1 MRIGL
6 VCPYSLSA
14 PGGVQQ
20 QVLGLAQALKGQGH
34 EVCVVAPGEVPRD
47 CRGISAGRAFGF
59 RVNGSIA
66 PMAPQPAAA
75 ARAVRAIRR
84 GSFDV
89 LHLHE
94 PLAPSITIPVLL
106 AHPAPMV
113 GTFHAA
119 GHRTPYRWVAPL
131 LRGLA
136 SRIDVRVAVSEPAAR
151 LAQQHIG
158 GSYEIFFNGI
168 DVSRYRAPSA
178 APASM
183 TILFLGRH
191 EPRKGL
197 DVLLDALPLLPR
209 RVSVRVAG
217 TGPAT
222 ARLRERYRGDER
234 VRWLGRLTEAGKIRE
249 LHTASVL
256 CAPSRHGESFGMIL
270 LEAMA
275 AGTPI
280 VASDL
285 PGYRSLSGQ
294 AGAVHFVPPGDPGAL
309 AAGLA
314 RVLSDHRLAADLR
327 AKGTAIVTRFSM
339 DALALRYAQIYDSL
353 NTKRPGDRPGLSR
366 GIQNVCLPSTGS
378 TQHQQQAEHSLC
390 ASSGLM
396 VAKGIS
402 MHTAVHAATRAEVPA
417 TFGCCPGPRSSP
429 VVRRVL
435 AVAGPPAQ

>member
-20 QVLGLAQALKGQGH
+20 QVLGMARALGRQGH
-34 EVCVVAPGEVPRD
+34 EAFIVAPGEVPPG
-47 CRGISAGRAFGF
+47 CCGISAGRAFGF

-106 AHPAPMV
+106 AHPAPIV

-119 GHRTPYRWVAPL
+119 GHRTPYRWAAPL
-131 LRGLA
+131 LHGLA
-136 SRIDVRVAVSEPAAR
+136 SRIDVRVAVSEPAAQ
-151 LAQQHIG
+151 LAQQHLG
-158 GSYEIFFNGI
+158 GSYELLFNGI
-168 DVSRYRAPSA
+168 DVSHYRAPAA
-178 APASM
+178 APIGM

-222 ARLRERYRGDER
+222 GRLRERHRGDER
-234 VRWLGRLTEAGKIRE
+234 IRWLGRLTEAGKIRE
-249 LHTASVL
+249 LHAASVL
-256 CAPSRHGESFGMIL
+256 CVPSRHGESFGMVL

-280 VASDL
+280 VASDV
-285 PGYRSLSGQ
+285 PGYRSVGSQ
-294 AGAVHFVPPGDPGAL
+294 AKAVHFVPPGDPSAL
-309 AAGLA
+309 AAGLL

-327 AKGTAIVTRFSM
+327 TNGAKIVARFSM
-339 DALALRYAQIYDSL
+339 DALALRYTQVYNSL
-353 NTKRPGDRPGLSR
+353 
-366 GIQNVCLPSTGS
+366 
-378 TQHQQQAEHSLC
+378 EHHL
-390 ASSGLM
+390 G
-396 VAKGIS
+396 G
-402 MHTAVHAATRAEVPA
+402 
-417 TFGCCPGPRSSP
+417 GCGP
-429 VVRRVL
+429 
-435 AVAGPPAQ
+435 

>member
-20 QVLGLAQALKGQGH
+20 QVLGLARALERQGH
-34 EVCVVAPGEVPRD
+34 EVSVVAPGD
-47 CRGISAGRAFGF
+47 CSGISVGRAFGF

-84 GSFDV
+84 GGFDV

-94 PLAPSITIPVLL
+94 PLAPSITIPVLI
-106 AHPAPMV
+106 ARPAPMV

-119 GHRTPYRWVAPL
+119 GHRTPYRWAAPL

-136 SRIDVRVAVSEPAAR
+136 SRIEVRVAVSEPAAQ
-151 LAQQHIG
+151 LAQQHLG
-158 GSYEIFFNGI
+158 GSYELLFNGI
-168 DVSRYRAPSA
+168 DVSRYQ
-178 APASM
+178 APAAEAAEAAEAAAM

-209 RVSVRVAG
+209 CVSVRVAG
-217 TGPAT
+217 HGPAT
-222 ARLRERYRGDER
+222 ARLRERHHGDER
-234 VRWLGRLTEAGKIRE
+234 IRWLGQLTEADKIRE
-249 LHTASVL
+249 LHATSVP
-256 CAPSRHGESFGMIL
+256 CAPSRHGESFGMVL

-280 VASDL
+280 VASDV
-285 PGYRSLSGQ
+285 PGYRSLNSQ
-294 AGAVHFVPPGDPGAL
+294 AGAAHFVPPGDPSAL
-309 AAGLA
+309 TAGLL
-314 RVLSDHRLAADLR
+314 RVLPDHRLAADLR
-327 AKGTAIVTRFSM
+327 AKGAEIVTRFSM

-353 NTKRPGDRPGLSR
+353 STKRPGKR
-366 GIQNVCLPSTGS
+366 Q
-378 TQHQQQAEHSLC
+378 
-390 ASSGLM
+390 
-396 VAKGIS
+396 
-402 MHTAVHAATRAEVPA
+402 
-417 TFGCCPGPRSSP
+417 
-429 VVRRVL
+429 VRRT
-435 AVAGPPAQ
+435 AGGEPVKSPLGA

>member
-1 MRIGL
+1 VRIGL

-20 QVLGLAQALKGQGH
+20 QVLGLARALERQGH
-34 EVCVVAPGEVPRD
+34 EVSVVAPGEVPRD
-47 CRGISAGRAFGF
+47 CSGISAGRAFGF

-66 PMAPQPAAA
+66 PMAPQPTAA

-84 GSFDV
+84 GAFDV

-119 GHRTPYRWVAPL
+119 GHRTPYRWAAPP

-136 SRIDVRVAVSEPAAR
+136 SRIEVRVAVSEPAAQ
-151 LAQQHIG
+151 LAQQHLG
-158 GSYEIFFNGI
+158 GSYELLFNGI
-168 DVSRYRAPSA
+168 DVSRYRAPVA
-178 APASM
+178 GAPGT

-209 RVSVRVAG
+209 CVSVRVAG

-222 ARLRERYRGDER
+222 ARLHERHLGDER
-234 VRWLGRLTEAGKIRE
+234 IRWLGRLTEADKIRE
-249 LHTASVL
+249 LHAASVL
-256 CAPSRHGESFGMIL
+256 CAPSRHGESFGMVL

-280 VASDL
+280 VASDI
-285 PGYRSLSGQ
+285 PGYRSLSSQ
-294 AGAVHFVPPGDPGAL
+294 ADAAHFVPPGDPNAL
-309 AAGLA
+309 AAGLLQ
-314 RVLSDHRLAADLR
+314 VLSDHRLAADLR
-327 AKGTAIVTRFSM
+327 AKGAEIVARFSM
-339 DALALRYAQIYDSL
+339 DALALRYGQIYDSL
-353 NTKRPGDRPGLSR
+353 STKR
-366 GIQNVCLPSTGS
+366 
-378 TQHQQQAEHSLC
+378 
-390 ASSGLM
+390 SG
-396 VAKGIS
+396 K
-402 MHTAVHAATRAEVPA
+402 R
-417 TFGCCPGPRSSP
+417 
-429 VVRRVL
+429 
-435 AVAGPPAQ
+435 

>member
-20 QVLGLAQALKGQGH
+20 QVLGLARALERQGH
-34 EVCVVAPGEVPRD
+34 EVSIVAPGEVPRD
-47 CRGISAGRAFGF
+47 CSGISVGRAFGF

-66 PMAPQPAAA
+66 PMAPQPTAA

-84 GSFDV
+84 GGFDV

-119 GHRTPYRWVAPL
+119 GHRTPYRWAAPL

-136 SRIDVRVAVSEPAAR
+136 SRIDVRVAVSEPAAQ
-151 LAQQHIG
+151 LAQQHLG
-158 GSYEIFFNGI
+158 GSYELLFNGI
-168 DVSRYRAPSA
+168 DVSRYRAPA
-178 APASM
+178 AEAAGM

-209 RVSVRVAG
+209 CVSVRVAG
-217 TGPAT
+217 NGPAT
-222 ARLRERYRGDER
+222 ARLRERHRGDER
-234 VRWLGRLTEAGKIRE
+234 IRWLGRLTEADKIRE
-249 LHTASVL
+249 LHAASVL
-256 CAPSRHGESFGMIL
+256 CAPSRHGESFGMVL
-270 LEAMA
+270 LEALA

-280 VASDL
+280 VASDV
-285 PGYRSLSGQ
+285 PGYRSLSSQ
-294 AGAVHFVPPGDPGAL
+294 ADAAHFVPPGDPNAL
-309 AAGLA
+309 AAGLL
-314 RVLSDHRLAADLR
+314 RVLCDRRLAADLR
-327 AKGTAIVTRFSM
+327 AKRADFITRFSM

-353 NTKRPGDRPGLSR
+353 STKRSGNRLVGRADGLR
-366 GIQNVCLPSTGS
+366 N
-378 TQHQQQAEHSLC
+378 
-390 ASSGLM
+390 
-396 VAKGIS
+396 
-402 MHTAVHAATRAEVPA
+402 
-417 TFGCCPGPRSSP
+417 
-429 VVRRVL
+429 
-435 AVAGPPAQ
+435 

>member
-6 VCPYSLSA
+6 VCPYSLSV

-20 QVLGLAQALKGQGH
+20 QVLGLARALERQGH
-34 EVCVVAPGEVPRD
+34 EVFIVAPGEMPRG
-47 CRGISAGRAFGF
+47 CSGISVGRAFGF

-136 SRIDVRVAVSEPAAR
+136 SRIDVCTAVSEPAAQ
-151 LAQQHIG
+151 LAQQHLG
-158 GSYEIFFNGI
+158 GSYELLFNGI
-168 DVSRYRAPSA
+168 DVGRYHAPGA
-178 APASM
+178 APIGV

-209 RVSVRVAG
+209 HVSVRVAG
-217 TGPAT
+217 TGAAT
-222 ARLRERYRGDER
+222 GRLRERHRGDDR
-234 VRWLGRLTEAGKIRE
+234 IHWLGRLTEAGKIRE
-249 LHTASVL
+249 LHAASVL
-256 CAPSRHGESFGMIL
+256 CVPSRHGESFGMVL

-280 VASDL
+280 VASDV
-285 PGYRSLSGQ
+285 PGYRSLGGQ
-294 AGAVHFVPPGDPGAL
+294 ANAVHFVPPGDSGAL
-309 AAGLA
+309 AAGLL

-327 AKGTAIVTRFSM
+327 AQGAKIVTRFSM

-353 NTKRPGDRPGLSR
+353 STKRSGDLNRPGVSR
-366 GIQNVCLPSTGS
+366 GFQNVCLPAADS

-390 ASSGLM
+390 AS
-396 VAKGIS
+396 
-402 MHTAVHAATRAEVPA
+402 AARQD
-417 TFGCCPGPRSSP
+417 R
-429 VVRRVL
+429 
-435 AVAGPPAQ
+435 